1 MADMIPFEQV
11 QQEVENTLKKLINDV
26 SKGNIFVKRNFI
38 EALII
43 SVANISIDFFENREK
58 ISVDA
63 LCRMW
68 DILPD
73 GKRVEIGQ
81 MLKEFELYKDDNVI
95 ID

>member
-1 MADMIPFEQV
+1 MDMIPFEQV
-11 QQEVENTLKKLINDV
+11 QQEVENTLKKMINDV
-26 SKGNIFVKRNFI
+26 CKGDIFTKRNFI
-38 EALII
+38 EVLII

-73 GKRVEIGQ
+73 CKRVEMGRI
-81 MLKEFELYKDDNVI
+81 LKEFELYKDDNVV

>member
-11 QQEVENTLKKLINDV
+11 QQEVENTLKKLMNDV

-38 EALII
+38 EALIK
-43 SVANISIDFFENREK
+43 SREK